1 MKPIISIIVP
11 VYNVEPYLE
20 NCIKSI
26 LTQNFSSFEVIL
38 VNDGSKDKSGKI
50 CDEYAQIDTRVKV
63 VHKENVGVSS
73 ARNIGIEMALGDFIG
88 FIDGDD
94 RIDEN
99 MYREL
104 YRLCVETDSDISI
117 CKLGREIDGHIINF
131 DQDLYIKEMD
141 NTEAMKQLFKG
152 TLYRFSL
159 CNKLFKKH
167 CFDNIQFPEGRIHE
181 DLSTTYKLF
190 ANSKKI
196 IFTNYIGYIYI
207 MRENSILTS
216 TFNEKRLDAFI
227 GWDEI
232 LTFMRERYNHL
243 YKEIIPTFAFWS
255 VDNVFYILNQVINKK
270 ERDNY
275 LISIQKLV
283 RRNYKD
289 IIKNG
294 SLSFRYKYLI
304 TLLYLNIRLLIVSNN
319 IKRLFLRKIPIKTIN
334 IKGMKI

>member
-26 LTQNFSSFEVIL
+26 LTQNFSNFEVIL
-38 VNDGSKDKSGKI
+38 VNDGSIDKSGKI
-50 CDEYAQIDTRVKV
+50 CDVYAQIDTRIKV
-63 VHKENVGVSS
+63 VHKENGGVSS
-73 ARNIGIEMALGDFIG
+73 ARNIGVEMALGDFIG

-117 CKLGREIDGHIINF
+117 CKLGREIDGHIINL
-131 DQDLYIKEMD
+131 DQDIYIKEMD

-159 CNKLFKKH
+159 CNKLFRKH

-207 MRENSILTS
+207 KRENSILTS

-232 LTFMRERYNHL
+232 LTFMRERYNQL
-243 YKEIIPTFAFWS
+243 YKEIIPTFVFWS

-270 ERDNY
+270 ERDKY
-275 LISIQKLV
+275 LVSIQKLV
-283 RRNYKD
+283 RRKYKD
-289 IIKNG
+289 IIKND
-294 SLSFRYKYLI
+294 SLSFGYKYII
-304 TLLYLNIRLLIVSNN
+304 TLFYFNIRLLIVS
-319 IKRLFLRKIPIKTIN
+319 RN
-334 IKGMKI
+334 IKGFLRGQ